1 MWIIAMTLG
10 HFYADQLALVCQ
22 LKVPIFMTQT
32 AEMVEEI
39 SSSEYRFSQLIILA
53 WPEGIICLNMKWSGG
68 IGKLVN
74 DPENALGFWAQMG
87 LASTSKCGHQ

>member
-1 MWIIAMTLG
+1 MWFIAFTLG
-10 HFYADQLALVCQ
+10 HSYADRLALVCQ
-22 LKVPIFMTQT
+22 LKVPLFMTQA
-32 AEMVEEI
+32 AEMVGEI
-39 SSSEYRFSQLIILA
+39 SSSEYRFSQLIFLT